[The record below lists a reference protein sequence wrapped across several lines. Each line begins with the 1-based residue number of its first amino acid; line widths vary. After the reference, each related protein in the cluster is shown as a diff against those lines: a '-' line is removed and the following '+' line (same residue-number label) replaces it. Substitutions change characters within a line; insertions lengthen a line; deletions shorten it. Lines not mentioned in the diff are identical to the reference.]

1 MAIKNFND
9 GSSLDE
15 ETNVVTDAQGV
26 EHAPTNTITAESIA
40 TVEDVNF
47 NEPAEVAPP
56 LPPPDPEEP
65 KLTETE
71 TEESDMNKRLR
82 DINLSLTD
90 ESADETALEEEA
102 GLEGLQATEKSLS
115 DQIKALSA
123 DRKNIS
129 DVKQL
134 EATGRG
140 ITAGGL
146 APLTMAE
153 LRKNS
158 IQANILSAQLDAA
171 RGDVASAQ
179 TKIDKALA
187 AKYDPIRAKQEA
199 LEKNLDL
206 IINSPEYTLEQKARA
221 EAKKKEL
228 DAENKE
234 IEQQEADDKAIFD
247 FSVQASKAG
256 ADAQTLRAIQNA
268 KTPEEALRIAGEF
281 SRTQQ
286 VAEFDKEMALKGFT
300 KLQPSQLAGL
310 TEEDILRVP
319 NPITGVDDIYKKP
332 EGAED
337 DFQFIKATGDQ
348 SGGIFNKTTGE
359 FTPVETAVGSDKIIT
374 SPSGINY
381 DMSTYATDPAQAQ
394 SVQNAINDI
403 GKLGSEQDIDN
414 YINANA
420 PNSNITSAEITEAS
434 EKFGLGW
441 EELLGLMKHESLLG
455 TSNVALNNNNFGGI
469 TWSQSYQDSHP
480 NVSKGTARPSAEG
493 GNYVRFNTVQDGVD
507 AMAEQLA
514 RRITSETIQKEL
526 TPAEITES
534 NTLARQLYGTL
545 KTEKQF
551 DELVEPI
558 RNRMR
563 AGENIDDIS
572 DSLRFAGQST
582 EFTGAIRDAVQSV
595 TSDYTDKKTQVIS
608 DKLDDLLSKEDPKKV
623 QDFLKKAS
631 VDSLGTAEGQQVRGK
646 ERTVQFLDEIRDDLV
661 KYEAAGGKTNIF
673 SGTVEKVAKKAGAVK
688 DEELRKIAT
697 KIAIAIQSY
706 RRAMSGVAFSVPE
719 SKEYE
724 AMFPNIDKTASF
736 NRANIE
742 ALTEVFNGDLDFTY
756 SFIMGDDAYNEIF
769 KSNTGITEE
778 EDLQLSD
785 EDAYAK
791 YLKITNPK

>member
-228 DAENKE
+228 DEENKE

-247 FSVQASKAG
+247 FSVEASKAG
-256 ADAQTLRAIQNA
+256 ADALTIKRIADA
-268 KTPEEALRIAGEF
+268 KTPEEALAIMTEAGIYTDPEEKALILEGFRKLKPSDLVDIARE
-281 SRTQQ
+281 
-286 VAEFDKEMALKGFT
+286 AETM
-300 KLQPSQLAGL
+300 
-310 TEEDILRVP
+310 
-319 NPITGVDDIYKKP
+319 GVD
-332 EGAED
+332 
-337 DFQFIKATGDQ
+337 
-348 SGGIFNKTTGE
+348 S
-359 FTPVETAVGSDKIIT
+359 
-374 SPSGINY
+374 
-381 DMSTYATDPAQAQ
+381 
-394 SVQNAINDI
+394 
-403 GKLGSEQDIDN
+403 
-414 YINANA
+414 
-420 PNSNITSAEITEAS
+420 
-434 EKFGLGW
+434 
-441 EELLGLMKHESLLG
+441 ESLI
-455 TSNVALNNNNFGGI
+455 VRM
-469 TWSQSYQDSHP
+469 P
-480 NVSKGTARPSAEG
+480 NG
-493 GNYVRFNTVQDGVD
+493 
-507 AMAEQLA
+507 
-514 RRITSETIQKEL
+514 
-526 TPAEITES
+526 
-534 NTLARQLYGTL
+534 
-545 KTEKQF
+545 
-551 DELVEPI
+551 
-558 RNRMR
+558 
-563 AGENIDDIS
+563 DIW
-572 DSLRFAGQST
+572 R
-582 EFTGAIRDAVQSV
+582 
-595 TSDYTDKKTQVIS
+595 K
-608 DKLDDLLSKEDPKKV
+608 P
-623 QDFLKKAS
+623 
-631 VDSLGTAEGQQVRGK
+631 
-646 ERTVQFLDEIRDDLV
+646 
-661 KYEAAGGKTNIF
+661 
-673 SGTVEKVAKKAGAVK
+673 K
-688 DEELRKIAT
+688 DEEGDSAVVD
-697 KIAIAIQSY
+697 AYVGQIQSGKIKLINVPAGMRNQVAKALADSPSPSPTPTTNTTPDVVY
-706 RRAMSGVAFSVPE
+706 NDEEKAFEKDLNAEIKKLQKGGKWGSSWNYLHNRYPDATNKELDAMLN
-719 SKEYE
+719 K
-724 AMFPNIDKTASF
+724 DK
-736 NRANIE
+736 
-742 ALTEVFNGDLDFTY
+742 Y
-756 SFIMGDDAYNEIF
+756 Y
-769 KSNTGITEE
+769 
-778 EDLQLSD
+778 
-785 EDAYAK
+785 
-791 YLKITNPK
+791 